1 MIPDRRDAA
10 RLRQQRSR
18 DRRRDAARLRA
29 IAEAQRLEQ
38 EADAAERFAESLAP
52 YVMRNPVVTQGGVM
66 LIGPRIEIQSGKPA
80 RVDPVASLK
89 LTLRQRKAAHQ
100 IQADWREVGAGLN
113 VAAAGYLRGSGQ
125 NSGMGG
131 HAAMRRQIDTR
142 ARLDGALTF
151 LGAFAPVIAR
161 VVIDCVPPA
170 VWACQNGRPADDAVG
185 WVTAALDRLG
195 MFYWPEP
202 PLVPGAPVER
212 ILTIGPPR
220 QAYEL
225 TGEGTSDD

>member
-1 MIPDRRDAA
+1 MTPDRREAA
-10 RLRQQRSR
+10 RIRQQRSR

-38 EADAAERFAESLAP
+38 EAAAADRFAEQLAP
-52 YVMRNPVVTQGGVM
+52 FVMRNPVVTQAGVM
-66 LIGPRIEIQSGKPA
+66 LIGPRIEIRDGRPA

-89 LTLRQRKAAHQ
+89 LTVRQRKAGLQ

-125 NSGMGG
+125 GGGMGG

-151 LGAFAPVIAR
+151 LGAFAPVVAR
-161 VVIDCVPPA
+161 VVLDCVPPA
-170 VWACQNGRPADDAVG
+170 VWACQEGRPAEDAAA
-185 WVTAALDRLG
+185 WVTAALTRLAG
-195 MFYWPEP
+195 FYWPEP
-202 PLVPGAPVER
+202 PAYQGAPIER

-220 QAYEL
+220 QAYSVEHDAVDL
-225 TGEGTSDD
+225 L